1 MIIKQSSTE
10 NTATVRSGKSDAI
23 NNDVINNDAIDNDV
37 INNDVINND
46 AINKLQRYNYATQP
60 VHNNALSAT
69 PRKTT
74 LLGFHPLAFRRV
86 HWRHLVAAAH

>member
-23 NNDVINNDAIDNDV
+23 NNDVINNDAI
-37 INNDVINND
+37 
-46 AINKLQRYNYATQP
+46 NKLHRYNYATQP

-74 LLGFHPLAFRRV
+74 LLGVHPLASASALAPSGGRCSLTIDAF
-86 HWRHLVAAAH
+86 AFS